1 MKKPAAFLDRDGVI
15 NYDYGYVYKLKNFKF
30 RPGVI
35 RGLQLL
41 KKKGFYIFIVTNQS
55 GIARGIFKEK
65 DFLKLHD
72 QINQKLKRKK
82 ISFDEIK
89 FSPFLPNGKIKKY
102 RKTSKTRKP
111 GNLMIMQL
119 KKKWDVNLKKSF
131 MIGDKESDKICAKKS
146 NLYFEYATK
155 NFYTQ
160 IKKILKS

>member
-55 GIARGIFKEK
+55 GIARGIFREK

-89 FSPFLPNGKIKKY
+89 F
-102 RKTSKTRKP
+102 R
-111 GNLMIMQL
+111 
-119 KKKWDVNLKKSF
+119 SF
-131 MIGDKESDKICAKKS
+131 R
-146 NLYFEYATK
+146 
-155 NFYTQ
+155 
-160 IKKILKS
+160 